1 MRIYLIGYMASGKS
15 WLGKELAAEMDYEF
29 IDLDESF
36 ETRYRISILEFFEK
50 YGENLFRNLE
60 QDILRETSTMD
71 QVIISTGGGAP
82 CHSDS
87 MDFVLASGISIYLR
101 MSISELVERI
111 SKIKKKR
118 PLLKN
123 VLPGEMEEFVR
134 DQLSEREKYY
144 LKANYIFE
152 GPDYT
157 VKEIL
162 RVLRFNSD
170 TFST

>member
-87 MDFVLASGISIYLR
+87 MDFVLASGKSIYLR
-101 MSISELVERI
+101 MSISDLVERI

-152 GPDYT
+152 GPDYP

-162 RVLRFNSD
+162 RVLRFNSA